1 LWGREE
7 EQGRALLGGSAGGVR
22 LWDFS
27 GRPWEVELL
36 LLPWKKVGRRGKWSR
51 LGEMAPWR
59 KKLLLPAH
67 VQEIERSCWW
77 RKKKGEP
84 AGGDGR
90 ARLHANMELAIWSR
104 GRGRPW
110 LLGEI
115 GMEKLLA
122 AVMREEEGAPC
133 SCTFGGS
140 GGRREGA
147 GPWLLRCGG
156 RRPWEAESTQGGG
169 AELPAARRVE
179 EDREKKKRVAAR
191 GVGE

>member
-1 LWGREE
+1 MER
-7 EQGRALLGGSAGGVR
+7 LLEFLGACLG
-22 LWDFS
+22 DFS

-36 LLPWKKVGRRGKWSR
+36 LLPWKKVGHRGKWSR

-104 GRGRPW
+104 GRGHPW

-122 AVMREEEGAPC
+122 AVMREEEGEDAMGGEGAPC
-133 SCTFGGS
+133 CSRS
-140 GGRREGA
+140 QEEPGGRHAMAAALWRPSA
-147 GPWLLRCGG
+147 MGG
-156 RRPWEAESTQGGG
+156 REHAGRWS
-169 AELPAARRVE
+169 
-179 EDREKKKRVAAR
+179 
-191 GVGE
+191 